1 MLRIYYLKQ
10 SDYQAYPEE
19 YFFPH
24 VSKDTWESTRQFLN
38 KKVRQTKLLSET
50 LTRQLINQTWG
61 LSSKDYQL
69 VKGEHG
75 KPYLKVQ
82 NISAHFNISHSGD
95 YIICAIS
102 DQNVGIDIELCGKP
116 RLNVARHFFHP
127 QEIALLNKT
136 TDEKLQQKLFF
147 NLWSVKESYLK
158 YTGSGLS
165 TPLSSFEVCFTGNN
179 ITLKK
184 EHSLLPI
191 MVQECPI
198 DPNYSSFVCC
208 QSIESFTIDTLKL

>member
-1 MLRIYYLKQ
+1 M
-10 SDYQAYPEE
+10 
-19 YFFPH
+19 
-24 VSKDTWESTRQFLN
+24 
-38 KKVRQTKLLSET
+38 
-50 LTRQLINQTWG
+50 
-61 LSSKDYQL
+61 
-69 VKGEHG
+69 
-75 KPYLKVQ
+75 
-82 NISAHFNISHSGD
+82 
-95 YIICAIS
+95 
-102 DQNVGIDIELCGKP
+102 
-116 RLNVARHFFHP
+116 ARHFFHP